1 MSINATALYPWLQ
14 AGNSSVFNAGKPI
27 REYARLPYVTLTSSY
42 QLIETL
48 NIELNANSLINDWYI
63 DRITTALSGLSSP
76 AKRAK
81 FSSDGTFM
89 FVLDPSGTSATI
101 FRYALSIPYDP
112 SSWSSS
118 QSFDFSST
126 TGTVKDFCFSPDGTK
141 LLVHGA
147 NFSNAIFEYSLSTAW
162 SLSTLTYTSRN
173 FSTNTQDTNMKDI
186 RISPDGL
193 RLILL
198 GDDNKR
204 LYRYNLGSYANLTT
218 VTYIEQLSLS
228 SYLVNPNSSGS
239 IQSGMAINR
248 DGTRIYI
255 PYNAGSSDIY
265 GAIKEI
271 VLSSAFTLSGAV
283 VGLTQRGGIFG
294 SSSQC
299 IFDFG
304 PTDNNGETPC
314 LMYNNTI
321 GGVSGNCIVR
331 AINTNK
337 TNLFVHGVILSS
349 RGTAR
354 IYYNGHRFYTN
365 NNIILPFPPKINDYV
380 DRYSLYEASGSNG
393 RVSNFLPL
401 NLLGQGNTKYSLEI
415 ELAASPSITN
425 ELLVSTLYSVF

>member
-27 REYARLPYVTLTSSY
+27 REYTRLPYVTLTGSY
-42 QLIETL
+42 QNIETL

-76 AKRAK
+76 PKRAK
-81 FSSDGTFM
+81 FNSDGTFM
-89 FVLDPSGTSATI
+89 FVLDPAGTGATI
-101 FRYALSIPYDP
+101 HRYALSIPYDP
-112 SSWSSS
+112 SSWAYNHN
-118 QSFDFSST
+118 FDFNST
-126 TGTVKDFCFSPDGTK
+126 TGTIKDFCFSPDGTK

-147 NFSNAIFEYSLSTAW
+147 NGSNAIFEYSLSTAW
-162 SLSTLTYTSRN
+162 SLNTLSYTSRN

-239 IQSGMAINR
+239 IQYGMAISR

-283 VGLTQRGGIFG
+283 VGLTQRGANFSGNNY
-294 SSSQC
+294 

>member
-1 MSINATALYPWLQ
+1 MSINATALYPWLKTS
-14 AGNSSVFNAGKPI
+14 NSNVFNAGKPI
-27 REYARLPYVTLTSSY
+27 REYARLPYVTLTGSY

-63 DRITTALSGLSSP
+63 DRITTALSGLSSAP
-76 AKRAK
+76 KRAK
-81 FSSDGTFM
+81 FSSDGLFM
-89 FVLDPSGTSATI
+89 FVLDPAGIGATI
-101 FRYALSIPYDP
+101 YRYALSIPYDP

-147 NFSNAIFEYSLSTAW
+147 NSGNAIFEYSLSTAW

-173 FSTNTQDTNMKDI
+173 FSTNTQDTDMKDI

-198 GDDNKR
+198 GDANKK

-218 VTYIEQLSLS
+218 VTYIEDLSLS

-239 IQSGMAINR
+239 IQYGMAISR

-271 VLSSAFTLSGAV
+271 VLSSAFTLSAAV
-283 VGLTQRGGIFG
+283 VGLTQRGANFSGNNY
-294 SSSQC
+294 

-304 PTDNNGETPC
+304 PTDSNGETPC
-314 LMYNNTI
+314 LMYNNNI
-321 GGVSGNCIVR
+321 GGATGNCIVR

-337 TNLFVHGVILSS
+337 TNLYVHGLMLSS
-349 RGTAR
+349 RSQAR
-354 IYYNGHRFYTN
+354 IYYNGHRFYVN
-365 NNIILPFPPKINDYV
+365 NNIILPFPPKINDYA
-380 DRYSLYEASGSNG
+380 DRYSLYEADATVG
-393 RVSNFLPL
+393 RRSNFLPL
-401 NLLGQGNTKYSLEI
+401 NLLGQGNTKYRLEI
-415 ELAASPSITN
+415 ELAASTSIAN
-425 ELLVSTLYSVF
+425 ETTVSTFYSVF